1 MIFISR
7 VKEGFTIIK
16 YIFNAIKYA
25 TSRVFRF
32 RKDVET
38 VFKLNMK
45 SDNESPLN
53 YPKKIILSPIKL
65 NNKQPP
71 INNLNS
77 ESNESNDNINN
88 NQYDKYRRELNKFSD
103 SLRQLK
109 QYFPN
114 NTDIK
119 ELEKSIGITAPAR
132 LDHIK

>member
-1 MIFISR
+1 MKKNSKKNNQREIN
-7 VKEGFTIIK
+7 KL
-16 YIFNAIKYA
+16 N

-53 YPKKIILSPIKL
+53 SPKKIILSPIKL
-65 NNKQPP
+65 NTKQSPK
-71 INNLNS
+71 NSLNS
-77 ESNESNDNINN
+77 ESNESNDNINS
-88 NQYDKYRRELNKFSD
+88 NQYDKYRKELNKFSD

-114 NTDIK
+114 N
-119 ELEKSIGITAPAR
+119 SVITHDYISL
-132 LDHIK
+132 LDMNDADKILKKTR